1 MKLQVQYVFLNVGC
15 VFIVLLG

>member
-1 MKLQVQYVFLNVGC
+1 MKLQVQYIFLNFGC